1 MVEEINAQIRNGTH
15 ELVPPHPEQ
24 TVVGCKWIFTLKYNA
39 DGSFNRYKARLVAPG
54 FHQKY
59 GRDFQD
65 TFSPVIK
72 STTVRTVL
80 HLTVNNDWR
89 IRQIDV
95 NNAFL
100 QGRLDDEVYVQQPR
114 GFVDHD
120 HPTYVYRM
128 KKRSMAYAKLRVR
141 GIKNCALTS

>member
-15 ELVPPHPEQ
+15 ELVPPNPEQ
-24 TVVGCKWIFTLKYNA
+24 NVVGCKWIFTLKYNA
-39 DGSFNRYKARLVAPG
+39 DGSLNRYKARLVARG
-54 FHQKY
+54 FHQQY

-72 STTVRTVL
+72 STTVRYVL
-80 HLTVNNDWR
+80 HLAINNNWR

-100 QGRLDDEVYVQQPR
+100 QG
-114 GFVDHD
+114 
-120 HPTYVYRM
+120 
-128 KKRSMAYAKLRVR
+128 
-141 GIKNCALTS
+141 